1 MTEEDFSKNDRAAE
15 LMGKRGSG
23 TPLFMPHELGYSC
36 PICGV
41 EDEVNLEWSEYHA
54 FIWCRNCNIDIP
66 SCLCVKYGQP
76 MIGQDPLTPR
86 ERIREATKIFLDSVE
101 SIKKRL
107 VSND

>member
-41 EDEVNLEWSEYHA
+41 EDE
-54 FIWCRNCNIDIP
+54 
-66 SCLCVKYGQP
+66 
-76 MIGQDPLTPR
+76 
-86 ERIREATKIFLDSVE
+86 
-101 SIKKRL
+101 
-107 VSND
+107 